1 MQGWFKLHRELF
13 DSDIWHDANTFRLFV
28 YLIAQASHQDGIKTK
43 GRTLKRGQYIRS
55 YRKLADDLAYKEGRG
70 FKTLSLST
78 IKKCVNKLVDAERV
92 NVEETELGTLFTIV
106 NYAKY
111 QDSEDPKKES
121 ANAGKQELRTNSE
134 RTTNELRT
142 NSEQEQELKNL
153 RTKESISTTST
164 TAAPAP
170 QVDGFAKALQ
180 TFEANICRLG
190 PIQMES
196 LGKWFDDFDESYE
209 IIEEAIKI
217 AADSNKKTFRFV
229 EYLLKEWA
237 SNKLQTIDQ
246 VRTYERNKFNNAPAK
261 QGNNNQPRP
270 SYRNK
275 PMREEILPEWFG
287 KPEVEP
293 ARETVPASND
303 HLEAEKQRV
312 LERLAARRAA
322 GREGD

>member
-28 YLIAQASHQDGIKTK
+28 YLIAQASHQDGIKIK

-70 FKTLSLST
+70 FKMLSLST

-111 QDSEDPKKES
+111 QDSEDTKKES
-121 ANAGKQELRTNSE
+121 ANAPIQEVRTNSE
-134 RTTNELRT
+134 LTTNEVRT

-164 TAAPAP
+164 TAASAP

-209 IIEEAIKI
+209 IMEEAIKI

-237 SNKLQTIDQ
+237 NNKLQTIDQ

-275 PMREEILPEWFG
+275 PMREELLPEWFG
-287 KPEVEP
+287 KPEEEP
-293 ARETVPASND
+293 ARETVPPSSD
-303 HLEAEKQRV
+303 HLEAEKQK
-312 LERLAARRAA
+312 LLDKLAARRGA
-322 GREGD
+322 GHEGD